1 MRMTPWVLSAARTSR
16 PGRDALA
23 SRDERR
29 CMSQPKLRV
38 AIYPFEPRLEIRAQ
52 MLLAIEEIGH
62 AGDIND
68 QPGGAVLR
76 GMRPIAAG
84 PPAHLFKRRPFAHRI
99 GVAHGQ
105 HWAKAAV
112 APFQL
117 MSKSARVLALF
128 SPRLCRCLAKPA
140 APGSGY
146 RSSGSRP
153 HGLPCPS
160 GSASDSWFGP
170 PRMRTEATAHGQR
183 DRLSRRGN
191 DQPDS
196 LHAQRLLGAPEQIGR
211 ASYLSE
217 MQPFRHAFR
226 KRPLHRLVAVIRK
239 HDTDD
244 RPGEP
249 HGLK

>member
-1 MRMTPWVLSAARTSR
+1 MHVPAQPARCDLPVRAA
-16 PGRDALA
+16 PRDPRADA
-23 SRDERR
+23 PRHRRDR
-29 CMSQPKLRV
+29 
-38 AIYPFEPRLEIRAQ
+38 
-52 MLLAIEEIGH
+52 H

-146 RSSGSRP
+146 RSSGSRR
-153 HGLPCPS
+153 HGLTCPS
-160 GSASDSWFGP
+160 RPASDSWFGP

-191 DQPDS
+191 DQPAACMRS
-196 LHAQRLLGAPEQIGR
+196 
-211 ASYLSE
+211 ASSALQS
-217 MQPFRHAFR
+217 RS
-226 KRPLHRLVAVIRK
+226 VALR
-239 HDTDD
+239 T
-244 RPGEP
+244 
-249 HGLK
+249 

>member
-1 MRMTPWVLSAARTSR
+1 
-16 PGRDALA
+16 
-23 SRDERR
+23 
-29 CMSQPKLRV
+29 MSQLKLRV
-38 AIYPFEPRLEIRAQ
+38 AIYPFEPRLEIHAQ
-52 MLLAIEEIGH
+52 MVLAIEEIGH
-62 AGDIND
+62 AGDINV

-76 GMRPIAAG
+76 GMRPTAAG
-84 PPAHLFKRRPFAHRI
+84 PPAHLFRRRPLVHRI
-99 GVAHGQ
+99 GVAHGK

-117 MSKSARVLALF
+117 MSKDANVLILF
-128 SPRLCRCLAKPA
+128 LPRLCRCLAKPA

-146 RSSGSRP
+146 RSSGSRR
-153 HGLPCPS
+153 HGRPCPS

-191 DQPDS
+191 DQPDR

-226 KRPLHRLVAVIRK
+226 KRPPYRLVAVIRK
-239 HDTDD
+239 HDSDD

-249 HGLK
+249 RGLK